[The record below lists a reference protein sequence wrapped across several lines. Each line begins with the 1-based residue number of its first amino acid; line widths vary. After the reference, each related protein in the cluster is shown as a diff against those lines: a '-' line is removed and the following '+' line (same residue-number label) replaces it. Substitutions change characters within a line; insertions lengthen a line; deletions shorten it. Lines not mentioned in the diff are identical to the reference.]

1 MGDAAACAHWQRAV
15 GWSQV
20 APASL
25 LLPLWRELNA
35 NTVEMLSR
43 AGPEH
48 SEVVHHLTFFFGFFF
63 LSLFNSGYILWRNME
78 LEMVV
83 SALGDR
89 LGAEIVLDL
98 SEKWSRKIRGFSS
111 IKEHSKLKPS
121 PTGFAFTWSRR
132 RDDPTPR

>member
-1 MGDAAACAHWQRAV
+1 MGDAAVGARWQRAV
-15 GWSQV
+15 GRSQV
-20 APASL
+20 APDSL

-48 SEVVHHLTFFFGFFF
+48 SEVVHHLTFSFGFFF

-98 SEKWSRKIRGFSS
+98 SEKWSRKIKGFSS
-111 IKEHSKLKPS
+111 IKEHPKLKPS
-121 PTGFAFTWSRR
+121 STGFAFHLEQKKR
-132 RDDPTPR
+132 